1 MRAGGEAWEGIT
13 NMTIRELI
21 YNAINWFKESYSDI
35 ENWFKEG
42 LVNIVNGNFLDLTI
56 LQAIL
61 SLIVVFFFVCGVVV
75 PVVAV
80 VYTFISNRRLI
91 KSNITWAEQ
100 GRVVSQYELGKMYS
114 NGDGVA
120 QDFIHAYK
128 WYEISWANGYED
140 GFRSRDLIEVKMS
153 SDQITEAKKLAR
165 EWIEKHKKN
174 MPL

>member
-80 VYTFISNRRLI
+80 V
-91 KSNITWAEQ
+91 
-100 GRVVSQYELGKMYS
+100 
-114 NGDGVA
+114 
-120 QDFIHAYK
+120 
-128 WYEISWANGYED
+128 
-140 GFRSRDLIEVKMS
+140 
-153 SDQITEAKKLAR
+153 
-165 EWIEKHKKN
+165 
-174 MPL
+174 